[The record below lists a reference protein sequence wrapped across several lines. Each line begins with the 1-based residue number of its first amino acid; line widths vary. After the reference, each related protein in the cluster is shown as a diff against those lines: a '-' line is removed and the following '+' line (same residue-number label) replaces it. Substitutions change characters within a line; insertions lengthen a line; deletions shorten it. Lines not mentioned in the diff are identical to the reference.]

1 MTSISLLDFF
11 RSGQFGPIQLG
22 MTRQEVY
29 DLLGEPDGYGCPD
42 THLMKAGVW
51 LYDAIELHFSP
62 RLWLITTDHISYPD
76 WWGHSE
82 SIRLDAWLFS
92 DGRQPSKSDL
102 EDGLTKLNIPY
113 QYIELEQRFEDD
125 AVGKFLF
132 ESGVEILIGVK
143 YIYEGSMSDEQDD
156 GPDEERIVV
165 IPNEDYRP
173 DKGWAVVI
181 KNVNYD
187 LM

>member
-1 MTSISLLDFF
+1 MISISLLDFF

-22 MTRQEVY
+22 RTRQEVY
-29 DLLGEPDGYGCPD
+29 DLLGEPDGYGYPE

-51 LYDAIELHFSP
+51 LYDAIELHFTT
-62 RLWLITTDHISYPD
+62 RLWLIITDHISYPD

-82 SIRLDAWLFS
+82 RIR
-92 DGRQPSKSDL
+92 PSKSDL

-132 ESGVEILIGVK
+132 ESGVQILIGVK
-143 YIYEGSMSDEQDD
+143 YIYEGSMSNEQDD
-156 GPDEERIVV
+156 GPDEGRIVV

-181 KNVNYD
+181 QNVNYD